1 MAVAM
6 TVVSAFKGLSADMN
20 PFVSLKRLSP
30 SLLRRKGVMYL
41 GEGLPSDLEQSS
53 EVVKATG
60 EKSDKKGVDFLKSC
74 IKSERMQ
81 VS

>member
-30 SLLRRKGVMYL
+30 SLLRRKGVTYL
-41 GEGLPSDLEQSS
+41 GWPSDLEQSS
-53 EVVKATG
+53 ELVKATG
-60 EKSDKKGVDFLKSC
+60 EKSDKRGVDFLKSC